1 MNKKIN
7 KKKRVDE
14 LQVGDKVILSVFF
27 RGIEVSSEVKTVD
40 RVSSIAVYVGKM
52 RFNKKTGK
60 MVGVTTAL
68 ASLRPASEEEIKA
81 YEKTE

>member
-14 LQVGDKVILSVFF
+14 LQVGDKVILSAFF

-52 RFNKKTGK
+52 RFNKKNWKDGRCNHRISFPQTSFRRRNK
-60 MVGVTTAL
+60 ST
-68 ASLRPASEEEIKA
+68 
-81 YEKTE
+81 